1 MDIQLTDFCMIKHCC
16 FNSITLGI
24 SPASTYCSG
33 YPFSFHD
40 YMRHKDKLITV
51 PLCILKQ
58 GRGGR
63 VGRGGDL
70 GSGEDRGK
78 QIASNLTEKMMV
90 LHENMQNR
98 AF

>member
-24 SPASTYCSG
+24 SPASSYCSG

-58 GRGGR
+58 GQGVRGG
-63 VGRGGDL
+63 
-70 GSGEDRGK
+70 GEDRGK

>member
-24 SPASTYCSG
+24 SPASSYCSG

-51 PLCILKQ
+51 PLCILKLGQ
-58 GRGGR
+58 VGG
-63 VGRGGDL
+63 GGGGGL

>member
-24 SPASTYCSG
+24 SPASSYCSG

-51 PLCILKQ
+51 PLCILKL
-58 GRGGR
+58 GRGG
-63 VGRGGDL
+63 GG
-70 GSGEDRGK
+70 GGESGEDMGK
-78 QIASNLTEKMMV
+78 QIASNLTEKMMM
-90 LHENMQNR
+90 LHENMQHR

>member
-24 SPASTYCSG
+24 SPTSSYCSG

-40 YMRHKDKLITV
+40 YTGHKDKLITV
-51 PLCILKQ
+51 PLCILNL
-58 GRGGR
+58 GG
-63 VGRGGDL
+63 GG
-70 GSGEDRGK
+70 GGGGDRGK

>member
-24 SPASTYCSG
+24 SPASSYCSG

-58 GRGGR
+58 GG
-63 VGRGGDL
+63 GGDL
-70 GSGEDRGK
+70 GSGEDREK

>member
-24 SPASTYCSG
+24 SPASSYCSG

-40 YMRHKDKLITV
+40 YMKHKDKLITV
-51 PLCILKQ
+51 PLCILKL
-58 GRGGR
+58 GRGG
-63 VGRGGDL
+63 GGGGGG

>member
-1 MDIQLTDFCMIKHCC
+1 MI
-16 FNSITLGI
+16 
-24 SPASTYCSG
+24 
-33 YPFSFHD
+33 
-40 YMRHKDKLITV
+40 HKDKQITV
-51 PLCILKQ
+51 PLCILKL
-58 GRGGR
+58 GRGG
-63 VGRGGDL
+63 GRGDL

>member
-16 FNSITLGI
+16 FNSITVGI
-24 SPASTYCSG
+24 SPASSYCSG

-51 PLCILKQ
+51 PLCILKL
-58 GRGGR
+58 GRGG
-63 VGRGGDL
+63 GGDL

>member
-24 SPASTYCSG
+24 SPASSYYSG

-51 PLCILKQ
+51 PLCILKL
-58 GRGGR
+58 GRGVCVGGGGGR
-63 VGRGGDL
+63 
-70 GSGEDRGK
+70 DRGK

>member
-24 SPASTYCSG
+24 SPASSYCSG
-33 YPFSFHD
+33 YSFSFHD

-51 PLCILKQ
+51 PLCILK
-58 GRGGR
+58 RGG
-63 VGRGGDL
+63 GG
-70 GSGEDRGK
+70 GGGGK
-78 QIASNLTEKMMV
+78 QIASNLTEKNDGVTV

>member
-1 MDIQLTDFCMIKHCC
+1 MI
-16 FNSITLGI
+16 
-24 SPASTYCSG
+24 
-33 YPFSFHD
+33 
-40 YMRHKDKLITV
+40 HKDKQITV
-51 PLCILKQ
+51 PLCILKL
-58 GRGGR
+58 GRGG
-63 VGRGGDL
+63 GGDL